1 MRQILLFLCITFS
14 SLGFSQ
20 DNLSKLLKKYNQ
32 ESIPYISVQELAI
45 SKTSAVLLDAREPE
59 EFAVSHLKNA
69 ICVGYED
76 FNLKTVTNSIKNKDQ
91 DIVVYCSLGIR
102 SEDIAIKLKKEGYK
116 NVKNL
121 FGGIFE
127 WKNNNLKIYN
137 QKNQTTDSIHAF
149 SKKWSKWLKKG
160 IKVYQKNLENND

>member
-14 SLGFSQ
+14 SLGLSQ

-149 SKKWSKWLKKG
+149 SKKWSKWLKNGKL
-160 IKVYQKNLENND
+160 VFD

>member
-14 SLGFSQ
+14 SLGLSQ

-127 WKNNNLKIYN
+127 WKNNNFKIYN

-149 SKKWSKWLKKG
+149 SKKWSKWLKNGKL
-160 IKVYQKNLENND
+160 VFD

>member
-1 MRQILLFLCITFS
+1 MSKSYLWELENRESQSNPSAEKLNFIADALGVTTAYFL
-14 SLGFSQ
+14 
-20 DNLSKLLKKYNQ
+20 
-32 ESIPYISVQELAI
+32 EE
-45 SKTSAVLLDAREPE
+45 DAREPE

-69 ICVGYED
+69 VFVGYDD
-76 FNLKTVTNSIKNKDQ
+76 FNIRTVTDTIKNKDQ

-149 SKKWSKWLKKG
+149 SKKWSKWLKNGKL
-160 IKVYQKNLENND
+160 VFD

>member
-14 SLGFSQ
+14 SLGLSQ

-76 FNLKTVTNSIKNKDQ
+76 FNLNTVTNSIKNKDQ

>member
-1 MRQILLFLCITFS
+1 MKLRLLFISIIIS

-20 DNLSKLLKKYNQ
+20 DDLSKLLKKYNK
-32 ESIPYISVQELAI
+32 ESIPYISVRELAI
-45 SKTSAVLLDAREPE
+45 SETNAVLLDAREPE

-69 ICVGYED
+69 VFVGYDD
-76 FNLKTVTNSIKNKDQ
+76 FNIRTVTDTIKNKDQ

-127 WKNNNLKIYN
+127 WKNNNFPVYN
-137 QKNQTTDSIHAF
+137 SNEKETDSIHTF
-149 SKKWSKWLKKG
+149 SKAWSKWLTKG
-160 IKVYQKNLENND
+160 EKVYE